1 VRRVQIPYNRN
12 PVNFHPKVRP
22 VHLLVQMND
31 SDIDSDYQDDNN
43 MQSRKRSHAGI
54 NQLIEAIQELDV
66 GNETDESDDDSEFD
80 TNIPIILAA
89 RAAGTMLV
97 SLFDVDDVH
106 NDSPV
111 IPDFLDAS
119 LFTFL
124 LQTSDGVTLEYI
136 GDVEEQEENAYD
148 DDEYSNDSNNDDEY
162 DEHGILFDSQLDRR
176 FNHHQ
181 YYSEDFVVAGCTVPA
196 DDSIPPTAE
205 CAIKFLKLCQD
216 RNVLS
221 TLLKFGVH
229 YFEQNNSFCF
239 QSVVFDLTS
248 KFHKGGNTDLIWELN
263 IFLPSYFCIKKSDL
277 IRPNYNGFVRD
288 DNGTYIHQIM
298 LCFLSIG

>member
-54 NQLIEAIQELDV
+54 NQLIEAIPELDV

-181 YYSEDFVVAGCTVPA
+181 YYSDDFVVRGCPEQE
-196 DDSIPPTAE
+196 DINYLPTA
-205 CAIKFLKLCQD
+205 
-216 RNVLS
+216 
-221 TLLKFGVH
+221 
-229 YFEQNNSFCF
+229 
-239 QSVVFDLTS
+239 
-248 KFHKGGNTDLIWELN
+248 
-263 IFLPSYFCIKKSDL
+263 
-277 IRPNYNGFVRD
+277 
-288 DNGTYIHQIM
+288 
-298 LCFLSIG
+298 